1 MLDLNLFANHIRHR
15 NTFGVVDGLALLPLD
30 RVANFLGLVLANL
43 PRLHPA
49 QIIRYIYVPASEIHI
64 GYYPEVYS
72 TNIK

>member
-49 QIIRYIYVPASEIHI
+49 QIIRYIYMYLQVKFTLDIIQKSIQQI
-64 GYYPEVYS
+64 
-72 TNIK
+72 